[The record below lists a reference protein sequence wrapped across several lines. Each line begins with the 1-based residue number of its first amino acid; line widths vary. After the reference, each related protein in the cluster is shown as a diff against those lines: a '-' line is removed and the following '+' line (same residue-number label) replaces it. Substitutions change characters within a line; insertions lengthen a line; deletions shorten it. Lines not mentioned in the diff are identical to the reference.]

1 MTLNQI
7 IEHFKTFYELH
18 LQVKQFNFGEAS
30 SNDNVKN
37 IDGVVMWVWVDPNA
51 GNVSE
56 TELTYSFQVAFM
68 DVLNT
73 NDDNMQDVL
82 SDTLQICLD
91 FIAWLDRYAESA
103 LDYSYERQAN
113 IQPFKDRFESDYAG
127 NVVGVRIDIP
137 FSYDKCQIP
146 LSGTGDLPSAC
157 DLFLGRL
164 TTDQLSCISNSGLFS
179 TTVIVYVNG
188 VLNQTGTINPLIDN
202 TINITAE

>member
-91 FIAWLDRYAESA
+91 FIA
-103 LDYSYERQAN
+103 
-113 IQPFKDRFESDYAG
+113 
-127 NVVGVRIDIP
+127 
-137 FSYDKCQIP
+137 
-146 LSGTGDLPSAC
+146 
-157 DLFLGRL
+157 
-164 TTDQLSCISNSGLFS
+164 
-179 TTVIVYVNG
+179 
-188 VLNQTGTINPLIDN
+188 
-202 TINITAE
+202 